1 MPAIDPVARLARMSR
16 GLGSRLGALLAVG
29 LVVAGCGIV
38 PNDPSVAP
46 GEPFACIETSPDICQ
61 QTLRDAQANA
71 DPGTTVVAL
80 RVVCTSPPCTDQGGE
95 VSVEVAYSNG
105 RRDSYSSAWAGAAE
119 PEAAPEPTELPIEPV
134 CGGIPREQC
143 LEFAASAFT
152 GVDPSTVVSI
162 VLRCTTTC
170 TTASGDGETLVTFDD
185 GTSITN
191 GWSYEGATP

>member
-1 MPAIDPVARLARMSR
+1 MSR
-16 GLGSRLGALLAVG
+16 GLASRFVALLAIG
-29 LVVAGCGIV
+29 LVLTGCGIV
-38 PNDPSVAP
+38 ADGPTVAP
-46 GEPFACIETSPDICQ
+46 GAPFACIETSQHICQ
-61 QTLRDAQANA
+61 QTLRDAQNNA

-105 RRDSYSSAWAGAAE
+105 RRDSYTNAWAGAVE
-119 PEAAPEPTELPIEPV
+119 PEPVPEPTELPIEPV

-143 LEFAASAFT
+143 LEFAASVFT

-162 VLRCTTTC
+162 VLRCTSTC
-170 TTASGDGETLVTFDD
+170 TTASGDGETLVTFND

-191 GWSYEGATP
+191 GWSYAGQTPP